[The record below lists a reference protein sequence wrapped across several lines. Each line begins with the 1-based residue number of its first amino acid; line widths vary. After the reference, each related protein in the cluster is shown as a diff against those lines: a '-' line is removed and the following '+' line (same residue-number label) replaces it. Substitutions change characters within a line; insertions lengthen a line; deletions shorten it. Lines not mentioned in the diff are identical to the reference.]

1 MEVAGQ
7 WRREWAGTAEYG
19 KVTEGGVTKRV
30 ARAMEVLQASG
41 PGARVRVL
49 RAAYHATAGPGEPA
63 SSYMIQSS
71 RRVISSGYNFLEP
84 TSLPSKPL
92 EISSVPL
99 EITDSNV
106 DNQDYKV
113 TEPDDL
119 DISQPSKW
127 RSVSSSNSI
136 RLPSEESSSTD
147 NASII
152 DLDSRTY
159 PKNSY
164 KKQVI
169 ENSHHQSESFKPGN
183 PKNNRVSPLL
193 DAPVTLSTL
202 KYKSLLNGNDDWN
215 NRRKSYSFEDTA
227 PLSKIILERNDRFAM
242 ESSTDSGIC
251 KSSEIVNDTDNTRY
265 YKSKERK
272 SQAPEETFKDWLT
285 KNRLNTSVGSHSTK
299 PLKEHSITPERLSE
313 NNITLQSPGRMCIT
327 LPVTI
332 ETDDDDKCRK
342 NQISNEADK
351 KSKKVEFCKT
361 ELHFTTE
368 TGTVNI
374 IATDEKPPPTNDFRR
389 RRSAFVPISDRFE
402 KPVMLFGEKTDFNEK
417 NKTECF
423 LNSSTSE
430 IGESDENTAATKSI
444 LKNKIPKPKPYLL
457 GENMTLGNDDNLIN
471 KSDKDFVNDQNVT
484 GVSLINTQLEADRK
498 FISGIKSHY
507 PTKLHSSALTHNSYR
522 TSNEGSFRQRSSMNN
537 KYITP
542 EKSNELNSELENIES
557 NSTNSFKR
565 KLQILQTSP
574 ILVRS
579 NTRQLKESDL
589 MYFGIEKSPELMSKH
604 PQDDKLHD
612 KNRVQEEIFESVRLV
627 QKVSNSVCSSEIE
640 SDEAPEYVNLV
651 SKVNY
656 TPIPAPRLRIK
667 YSEKNRETK
676 ISGNLNSI
684 TEQEKEGNISESQ
697 RRSRLRRQDLS
708 YSSDRSISEPP
719 KIYRARYKEQDSCR
733 KNTSNNS
740 TPLRTKSGKSDTN
753 RDLKSESDRITKSK
767 DSTLLYVNLRG
778 KEVNDLESRCSHY
791 NTDSKRNPLTEKDT
805 SLQTKER
812 NTGRT
817 KAQKNSKNDED
828 SSRKYVRRS
837 DSLNTDSNDNTSK
850 SHTKSRIQRTEKLVT
865 PELSHTRSRRIEN
878 EKLKDGS
885 NKITSEHKEKDNR
898 IRSICRHTTTDGINA
913 LKEAKTLK
921 EEPKREKISRDLEE
935 KYTHP
940 QINITNLSIDSRKSH
955 PDLDLTSSSR
965 IKQNKPDKKYDSN
978 KSKRSKYVIN
988 YDDKN
993 GTVSSVRKIKPH
1005 KHVSDHKN
1013 YSNKDNKENSI
1024 EQKVRIKQLNKIA
1037 LQKFS
1042 PDEQKYQCGKDYKD
1056 RASKPKAHNVK
1067 RSCLLQ

>member
-84 TSLPSKPL
+84 TSSQSKPL
-92 EISSVPL
+92 EISSMPL

-127 RSVSSSNSI
+127 RSVSGSNSI

-152 DLDSRTY
+152 DLDSKTY
-159 PKNSY
+159 PKYSY
-164 KKQVI
+164 KKEVI
-169 ENSHHQSESFKPGN
+169 ENSHQQSESFKPGN

-227 PLSKIILERNDRFAM
+227 PLSKIILDRNDRFAI

-285 KNRLNTSVGSHSTK
+285 KNRQNTFGSHPTK

-313 NNITLQSPGRMCIT
+313 NNITLQSPGKMCIT

-332 ETDDDDKCRK
+332 ETDDDDKFRK
-342 NQISNEADK
+342 NQICNEADK

-423 LNSSTSE
+423 SNSSTSE

-444 LKNKIPKPKPYLL
+444 LKNRIPKPKPYLL
-457 GENMTLGNDDNLIN
+457 GENMVLGNVDNLIN
-471 KSDKDFVNDQNVT
+471 KSDKPVVNDQNVT
-484 GVSLINTQLEADRK
+484 GVSLINTQLQADRK
-498 FISGIKSHY
+498 FISGIKSHS
-507 PTKLHSSALTHNSYR
+507 PTKFHLGAFTHNSYR
-522 TSNEGSFRQRSSMNN
+522 TSNEGSLRQSSYKNN
-537 KYITP
+537 ENITP
-542 EKSNELNSELENIES
+542 EKRRS
-557 NSTNSFKR
+557 NS
-565 KLQILQTSP
+565 
-574 ILVRS
+574 
-579 NTRQLKESDL
+579 RQLKDSDL
-589 MYFGIEKSPELMSKH
+589 MYFGIEKSSELMSKQ
-604 PQDDKLHD
+604 PQDNNLYDN
-612 KNRVQEEIFESVRLV
+612 NRAQEEIFESVRLV
-627 QKVSNSVCSSEIE
+627 QKVSNSVCSSEVE
-640 SDEAPEYVNLV
+640 SDEAPEYINLV

-656 TPIPAPRLRIK
+656 TPVPAPRIRIK
-667 YSEKNRETK
+667 YCEKNREPK

-684 TEQEKEGNISESQ
+684 SEQEKDDNISETQ

-708 YSSDRSISEPP
+708 YTSNRSISEPP
-719 KIYRARYKEQDSCR
+719 KIRRARYKEQDSCQ
-733 KNTSNNS
+733 KNASNNS
-740 TPLRTKSGKSDTN
+740 TSHRTKCGITDPN
-753 RDLKSESDRITKSK
+753 RDLKGESDHITKSK
-767 DSTLLYVNLRG
+767 DSTSIYVNLRA
-778 KEVNDLESRCSHY
+778 KEIKDFESRRSHY
-791 NTDSKRNPLTEKDT
+791 KTDSKQNPHTEKDT

-812 NTGRT
+812 NIGRT

-828 SSRKYVRRS
+828 SNKIRVRRS
-837 DSLNTDSNDNTSK
+837 DSLNTNSNDNTLK
-850 SHTKSRIQRTEKLVT
+850 SHTKTRKQRTEKLVT
-865 PELSHTRSRRIEN
+865 PELSHTRSRVEN
-878 EKLKDGS
+878 EKLKEGS
-885 NKITSEHKEKDNR
+885 NKIPSEHKEKDNR
-898 IRSICRHTTTDGINA
+898 TRSLCRHTTPDSINV
-913 LKEAKTLK
+913 LKEAKSMK
-921 EEPKREKISRDLEE
+921 EEPKRQRNSRDFEE
-935 KYTHP
+935 KYIHP
-940 QINITNLSIDSRKSH
+940 QINITNLSTDSRKSH
-955 PDLDLTSSSR
+955 PDLDLNSSSKV
-965 IKQNKPDKKYDSN
+965 KQNKILDKKYHDSN

-993 GTVSSVRKIKPH
+993 GTVSSVRKIKPY
-1005 KHVSDHKN
+1005 KHADHKN
-1013 YSNKDNKENSI
+1013 YSTKDNKENSN

-1042 PDEQKYQCGKDYKD
+1042 PDQQKYQYGKDKD
-1056 RASKPKAHNVK
+1056 RVSKSKAHK
-1067 RSCLLQ
+1067 RSCQLL